1 MPAGTLH
8 ISWINKGE
16 STLEHY
22 HVIYSIDGAAG
33 TARARS
39 IRGKQAL
46 TTVLTND
53 VALLPPRVTKLFQ
66 ELESMGSVTLSG
78 LNVSQEDLERL
89 QLA

>member
-8 ISWINKGE
+8 ISWINKGDQ
-16 STLEHY
+16 LEHY
-22 HVIYSIDGAAG
+22 HVIYAIDGSSG

-53 VALLPPRVTKLFQ
+53 IALLPPRVEKLFQ
-66 ELESMGSVTLSG
+66 ELESNGSCTMAG
-78 LNVSQEDLERL
+78 LNVAQEDLERL